1 MKPLRSMAA
10 FAAALLLGLGAPLP
24 AACAQGEAKGI
35 AGTTTARPT
44 ENDPVVAKREHDLA
58 KQLRCLV
65 CQNETIA
72 DSRADLAVDLRRQVR
87 EQIAAGRSDTEIIN
101 FMTDRYG
108 DFVLYKPPLQATT
121 IVLWFGPFLLLAAGA
136 WVAWRVVRA
145 RRNAPAPA
153 PLTDEQRARA
163 AAMLDTQ
170 SNPSGA
176 NK

>member
-1 MKPLRSMAA
+1 MLWMLKRWSMTAAWAVLLFCAYGLA
-10 FAAALLLGLGAPLP
+10 FAQQQAAPRVA
-24 AACAQGEAKGI
+24 
-35 AGTTTARPT
+35 
-44 ENDPVVAKREHDLA
+44 DPVLEARVMLIAEE
-58 KQLRCLV
+58 LRCLV

-108 DFVLYKPPLQATT
+108 NFVLYKPPLQATT
-121 IVLWFGPFLLLAAGA
+121 IVLWFGPFLLLAAGVF
-136 WVAWRVVRA
+136 VAWRVVRA

-153 PLTDEQRARA
+153 PLSDEQRARA
-163 AAMLDTQ
+163 AAMLAAQ